1 MTSIVRPP
9 PRRWLHLRPPPCRW
23 LRKRGAAALSAR
35 VADIEYATMA
45 LLFQPGSRAVHVLMF
60 AVLGAG
66 AVASA
71 VQGQSSPAPAA
82 KAGTVASLVPD
93 PDDGGITLPEG
104 FRAVVVA
111 DALKNGDT
119 TGAIRFLAI
128 AANGDVYVKTG
139 LGGIIALRDTNGDGR
154 ADVKETFG
162 EGGGSGIALRDGYL
176 YSSTT
181 SAIYR
186 YKMTP
191 GELVPKGAPELVVSG
206 LPDQRQHNSKS
217 FAFGPDGQ
225 LYVEVGSPSNSYGG
239 PKDRALGAKG
249 EDPTEFLKTHGGWW
263 RFDPNKLNQTQADGF
278 HYSTGHRHMLS
289 IAWNP
294 VSKNFFVVQMG
305 RDNLSTVDPAHYTDE
320 DNAEKPSEDMFVLK
334 EGGNYG
340 WPFTYYDPI
349 QKARMVAPEYGGDNV
364 KRAEAGKYPDPLVA
378 FPGHWAPLQM
388 AFYSGTQFPEKYRGG
403 AFVAFHGS
411 WNRAP
416 RPQGGYNV
424 TYVPFDDKGMPRG
437 GYEVFA
443 SGFPG
448 VAEFTKPG
456 DAKYR
461 PAGLAFGPDGS
472 MYVSDTEK
480 GRVWRIF
487 YTGEKRATT
496 AASAAARPAASPR
509 AAAAPAAPATPAAD
523 SPGAKLYAMAC
534 ATCHMPD
541 GSGVPG
547 LQPAL
552 MGSKVVAGPPATVIK
567 VLLLGPE
574 KALPA
579 HKATSGNQMPQFDS
593 LSDEDIASIVTYVR
607 KTFGKGAS
615 AVTPAQVKAQRP
627 K

>member
-1 MTSIVRPP
+1 
-9 PRRWLHLRPPPCRW
+9 
-23 LRKRGAAALSAR
+23 
-35 VADIEYATMA
+35 
-45 LLFQPGSRAVHVLMF
+45 MF
-60 AVLGAG
+60 AVLGAAALVSG
-66 AVASA
+66 
-71 VQGQSSPAPAA
+71 VQGQAPVPAPPRTA
-82 KAGTVASLVPD
+82 TSASLVAD
-93 PDDGGITLPEG
+93 PDDGGLTLPDG

-119 TGAIRFLAI
+119 TGAIRFLAV
-128 AANGDVYVKTG
+128 APTGDLYVKTG
-139 LGGIIALRDTNGDGR
+139 KGGIIALRDTNGDGK

-162 EGGGSGIALRDGYL
+162 EGGGSGIALHDGWL

-181 SAIYR
+181 SAIHR
-186 YKMTP
+186 YKLTP

-239 PKDRALGAKG
+239 AKDRALGAKG

-263 RFDPNKLNQTQADGF
+263 RFDPSKLNQTQANGF

-294 VSKNFFVVQMG
+294 VSKSFFVVQMG

-320 DNAEKPSEDMFVLK
+320 DNAEKPSEDMFVLR
-334 EGGNYG
+334 EGANYG

-416 RPQGGYNV
+416 KPQGGYNV
-424 TYVPFDDKGMPRG
+424 SYVPFDDKGMPRG

-448 VAEFTKPG
+448 VAEFTRPG

-487 YTGEKRATT
+487 YTGEKRAASTASVGT
-496 AASAAARPAASPR
+496 AAASTPARAAVPRPAAAPR
-509 AAAAPAAPATPAAD
+509 TSAAPAAAAPAAAAPAATAPAAAAD
-523 SPGAKLYAMAC
+523 SPGAKLYALAC

-552 MGSKVVAGPPATVIK
+552 IGSKVVAGPPATVIK

-579 HKATSGNQMPQFDS
+579 RKATSGNQMPAFDS
-593 LSDEDIASIVTYVR
+593 LSDEEIASIVTYVR

>member
-1 MTSIVRPP
+1 
-9 PRRWLHLRPPPCRW
+9 
-23 LRKRGAAALSAR
+23 
-35 VADIEYATMA
+35 MA
-45 LLFQPGSRAVHVLMF
+45 LLFQTSSRAVHVLLF
-60 AVLGAG
+60 AALGAG
-66 AVASA
+66 ATGSV
-71 VQGQSSPAPAA
+71 VQGQSAAPA
-82 KAGTVASLVPD
+82 KAAATASALVPD

-104 FRAVVVA
+104 FRALVVA
-111 DALKNGDT
+111 DRLHTKDPDT
-119 TGAIRFLAI
+119 TGAIRFLAV
-128 AANGDVYVKTG
+128 APSGDLYVKTSK
-139 LGGIIALRDTNGDGR
+139 GGIIALRDTNGDGR

-162 EGGGSGIALRDGYL
+162 DGGGTGIALHDGWL
-176 YSSTT
+176 YHSST
-181 SAIYR
+181 SAVYR
-186 YKMTP
+186 YKVAP
-191 GELVPKGAPELVVSG
+191 GELVPRSAQETVISG
-206 LPDQRQHNSKS
+206 LPDGKQHNSKS
-217 FAFGPDGQ
+217 FAFGPDGL
-225 LYVEVGSPSNSYGG
+225 LYVEVGSPSNAYGG
-239 PKDRALGAKG
+239 VHDRARGAKG
-249 EDPTEFLKTHGGWW
+249 EDPTEFLATHGGWW
-263 RFDPNKLNQTQADGF
+263 RFDPDKLSQTQADGY

-289 IAWNP
+289 VAWNP
-294 VSKNFFVVQMG
+294 ISKVFFVVQMG
-305 RDNLSTVDPAHYTDE
+305 RDNLSTVDPEHYNDE
-320 DNAEKPSEDMFVLK
+320 DNAEKPSEDMFVLR
-334 EGGNYG
+334 EGANYG
-340 WPFTYYDPI
+340 WPFTYYDPV
-349 QKARMVAPEYGGDNV
+349 QKARMVGPEYGGDNA

-388 AFYSGTQFPEKYRGG
+388 AFYSGQQFPEKYRGG

-416 RPQGGYNV
+416 KPQGGYNV
-424 TYVPFDDKGMPRG
+424 TFVPFDEKGMPRG
-437 GYEVFA
+437 TYEVFA

-448 VAEFTKPG
+448 VAEFTRPQ

-472 MYVSDTEK
+472 MYITDTEK

-487 YTGEKRATT
+487 YTGGKRAASAPAATT
-496 AASAAARPAASPR
+496 AAAAPR
-509 AAAAPAAPATPAAD
+509 ASAAPATAPKTAAAAAE
-523 SPGAKLYAMAC
+523 SPGGKLYALAC

-552 MGSKVVAGPPATVIK
+552 VGSKVVAGPPATVIK

-593 LSDEDIASIVTYVR
+593 LSDEEIASIVTYVR

>member
-1 MTSIVRPP
+1 
-9 PRRWLHLRPPPCRW
+9 
-23 LRKRGAAALSAR
+23 
-35 VADIEYATMA
+35 
-45 LLFQPGSRAVHVLMF
+45 MF

-66 AVASA
+66 GVVSA
-71 VQGQSSPAPAA
+71 VHGQSPTPAGAA
-82 KAGTVASLVPD
+82 STAKLAAD

-119 TGAIRFLAI
+119 TGAIRFLAV

-191 GELVPKGAPELVVSG
+191 GELVPKGTPELVVSG
-206 LPDQRQHNSKS
+206 LPDERQHNAKS

-239 PKDRALGAKG
+239 KKDRALGAKG

-263 RFDPNKLNQTQADGF
+263 RFDPSKLNQTQADGF
-278 HYSTGHRHMLS
+278 HYSTGHRHMLA

-294 VSKNFFVVQMG
+294 ASKNFFVVQMG

-388 AFYSGTQFPEKYRGG
+388 AFYSGTQFPERYRGG
-403 AFVAFHGS
+403 AFIAFHGS

-416 RPQGGYNV
+416 KPQRGYNV
-424 TYVPFDDKGMPRG
+424 AYVPFDDQGMPRG
-437 GYEVFA
+437 TYEVFA

-480 GRVWRIF
+480 GRVWRVF
-487 YTGEKRATT
+487 YTGEKRAAT
-496 AASAAARPAASPR
+496 AASAVAKPAASPR
-509 AAAAPAAPATPAAD
+509 PAPPAAAAPTTPAAD
-523 SPGAKLYAMAC
+523 SPGAKLYALAC

-552 MGSKVVAGPPATVIK
+552 MGSKVVAGPAATVIK

-579 HKATSGNQMPQFDS
+579 HKSTSANQMPAFDS
-593 LSDEDIASIVTYVR
+593 LSDDEISAIVTYVR

>member
-1 MTSIVRPP
+1 M
-9 PRRWLHLRPPPCRW
+9 
-23 LRKRGAAALSAR
+23 ALS
-35 VADIEYATMA
+35 
-45 LLFQPGSRAVHVLMF
+45 FQPSPRALHVFLF
-60 AVLGAG
+60 AVIGAG
-66 AVASA
+66 AVGSA
-71 VQGQSSPAPAA
+71 VQGQAAAPAR
-82 KAGTVASLVPD
+82 AGTTAALAAD
-93 PDDGGITLPEG
+93 ADDGGINLPEG

-111 DALKNGDT
+111 DALKNGDS
-119 TGAIRFLAI
+119 TGPIRFLAV
-128 AANGDVYVKTG
+128 AGNGDVYVKTG
-139 LGGIIALRDTNGDGR
+139 KGGIIALRDTNGDGR

-162 EGGGSGIALRDGYL
+162 EGGGTGIALRDGWL

-181 SAIYR
+181 TAVYR
-186 YKMTP
+186 YKLTA
-191 GELVPKGAPELVVSG
+191 GELVPKGQPELVVSG
-206 LPDQRQHNSKS
+206 LPDERQHNAKS
-217 FAFGPDGQ
+217 FAFGPDGM

-239 PKDRALGAKG
+239 SKDRALGAKG

-263 RFDPNKLNQTQADGF
+263 RFDPNKLGQTQADGF

-294 VSKNFFVVQMG
+294 VSNNFFVVQMG
-305 RDNLSTVDPAHYTDE
+305 RDNLSTVDPSHYTDE
-320 DNAEKPSEDMFVLK
+320 DNAEKPSEDLFILK

-340 WPFTYYDPI
+340 WPFTYYDPV

-388 AFYSGTQFPEKYRGG
+388 AFYSGTQFPAKYRGG

-424 TYVPFDDKGMPRG
+424 TFVPFDDKGMPAG

-448 VAEFTKPG
+448 VAEFTRPA
-456 DAKYR
+456 DARYR

-480 GRVWRIF
+480 GRVWRVF
-487 YTGEKRATT
+487 YTGQKRTAVAT
-496 AASAAARPAASPR
+496 SAAARPAASPK
-509 AAAAPAAPATPAAD
+509 AAAPAAPAPAPAAAAAD
-523 SPGAKLYAMAC
+523 SPGAKLYALAC

-547 LQPAL
+547 MQPAL
-552 MGSKVVAGPPATVIK
+552 LGSKVVAGPAATVIK

-579 HKATSGNQMPQFDS
+579 HKPTSGNQMPQFDS
-593 LSDEDIASIVTYVR
+593 LSDEEIANIVTYVR